1 MLSRTAE
8 RLYWFARY
16 IERIENTARLL
27 LVRHQLVLD
36 LPPAIQ
42 PGWDLIIDVLGA
54 HELFAQSRAKPTEPH
69 IVAFVFGS
77 RDNPCSI
84 ISSLTYAR
92 ENMRTTREV
101 MPSECWERVNSLYLS
116 IARRSNK
123 DLPRS
128 ARHKV
133 LNDIIQR
140 CQQISGMLSGCMN
153 HDEAYH
159 FIRIGRNLERA
170 EMTTRIIDVGSAQLT
185 GADEEIQPYRN
196 ALWISVLKSLSAYQ
210 MYRLN
215 VRRNI
220 QRDAVLD
227 FLLQSHVFPRAVAH
241 ALNEIDSS
249 VAALPRNK
257 EATRVLQAVRHDL
270 AQADIKA
277 LSGPALHE
285 FIDAMQLRLDQ
296 IHNVINT
303 TWFAPHTTQ

>member
-1 MLSRTAE
+1 MLSRVAE

-16 IERIENTARLL
+16 IERIESTARLL
-27 LVRHQLVLD
+27 LVRHHLVLD
-36 LPPAIQ
+36 LPAAIQ

-54 HELFAQSRAKPTEPH
+54 HEPFKESRAKPTEQR
-69 IVAFVFGS
+69 IVAFVFGD
-77 RDNPCSI
+77 RNNPCSI

-116 IARRSNK
+116 VARRSSR

-128 ARHKV
+128 VRHKV
-133 LNDIIQR
+133 LTDIIQR

-170 EMTTRIIDVGSAQLT
+170 EMSTRIIDVGSAQLM
-185 GADEEIQPYRN
+185 GAADEVSPYAN

-220 QRDAVLD
+220 QPDAVLE
-227 FLLQSHVFPRAVAH
+227 FLLLSEVFPRALAR
-241 ALNEIDSS
+241 ALNEVETGI
-249 VAALPRNK
+249 AILPRNK
-257 EATRVLQAVRHDL
+257 EATKVTRAVKRKL
-270 AQADIKA
+270 AKADIVE

-285 FIDAMQLRLDQ
+285 FIDRVQLRLND
-296 IHNVINT
+296 IHTSINA
-303 TWFAPHTTQ
+303 TWFAPHVAK